1 MSELEIA
8 LLREVR
14 LRHRHVRVRDPR
26 PDRRGLVQMIGHLQ
40 WLLNVDLYRAQRE
53 FPEREALIR
62 VCDPASWE
70 LLGAMI
76 QELIDAH
83 PGSPFVHL
91 EADEA
96 GAGAC
101 RPA

>member
-1 MSELEIA
+1 
-8 LLREVR
+8 
-14 LRHRHVRVRDPR
+14 
-26 PDRRGLVQMIGHLQ
+26 MIGHLQ